1 MTVTLLRMAG
11 AQETSAGSLD
21 RDKVTAGQAF
31 HLKVILSP
39 APSYQAH
46 VATSFHYKHIEG
58 IPDPPSPIQITC
70 QAEDAVGDA
79 AVDLSCPVPID
90 ADSGVYMNGTSLR
103 IWPAPGA
110 SRVRD
115 IPLKVDDIEIVS
127 VPDTNVYAGSA
138 VATISLSQKQI
149 LVNAA
154 AKVTFIL
161 DQLSTRADLH
171 AAETKGFRQ
180 YLVSVADTARDELA
194 KTRARY
200 RDSLSK
206 GQTEPIFLEDFDRQL
221 QAFTMATTPTAS
233 IRRLDSRS
241 AHLVLAQLSTSES
254 VTVRPSPV
262 DGSLG
267 PYLSNLVSIL
277 TNLRD
282 AYNVLADSRS
292 DTFTISLRSSPP
304 GATISYMRIG
314 EPYQEYTK
322 KTNVDEATFDY
333 SMWTFKFTL
342 GHCVVVKHPNPYI
355 EKSPNLTVDMQN
367 CSDR

>member
-1 MTVTLLRMAG
+1 MK
-11 AQETSAGSLD
+11 E
-21 RDKVTAGQAF
+21 
-31 HLKVILSP
+31 
-39 APSYQAH
+39 
-46 VATSFHYKHIEG
+46 
-58 IPDPPSPIQITC
+58 
-70 QAEDAVGDA
+70 
-79 AVDLSCPVPID
+79 
-90 ADSGVYMNGTSLR
+90 
-103 IWPAPGA
+103 
-110 SRVRD
+110 
-115 IPLKVDDIEIVS
+115 IPLKVADIEIVS
-127 VPDTNVYAGSA
+127 VPDTNVYPGSG

-154 AKVTFIL
+154 EKMTFIL

-171 AAETKGFRQ
+171 AAETKDFRR
-180 YLVSVADTARDELA
+180 YLVSVANTARDELA
-194 KTRARY
+194 KTRAQY
-200 RDSLSK
+200 RDTLSK
-206 GQTEPIFLEDFDRQL
+206 GQTEPIFLEDFDRRL

-233 IRRLDSRS
+233 IRRPDSRS

-282 AYNVLADSRS
+282 AYNVMADSRS
-292 DTFTISLRSSPP
+292 DTFTISLRSSPS

-322 KTNVDEATFDY
+322 TTNVDEATFEY

-342 GHCVVVKHPNPYI
+342 GHCIVVKHPNPYI
-355 EKSPNLTVDMQN
+355 EKSPNLNVDMQN
-367 CSDR
+367 CSSR